1 MVIIFLF
8 DLMTFLTFN
17 YLAYSFLPF
26 RFKRYL
32 TYMIFFLGYFFIC
45 LTNFNGVNSLKAIF
59 LFLIDIIYII
69 IQYKG
74 SFFSKSFVIIP
85 FFTFQIFSEIF
96 IGYILT
102 DILLVTVPKK
112 ILSFSYKIGICSS
125 FTLLVIFNLC
135 YIKLYNFIYKNEI
148 PKYSWIIFITPL
160 MTIFLLVSENNYF
173 IILRDFP
180 QYGTVIILFILSN
193 ILTAYI
199 LFLIIRSTNIKANLI
214 FEKNKTET
222 LELKYQLISQ
232 HYSYNFNFLH
242 ELLHTY
248 TDINQLLENKK
259 YEAVKKKINL
269 LMDTTYEEFNSI
281 YSNSIILNYLI
292 NEKLQNFK
300 DNSIHCITVI
310 EDEKINTLDFDVQY
324 ELFKLILQNGE
335 KQAQNFDRNN
345 RIILIKAKTVLHNL
359 VIQCIIPYKDTNLK
373 KLQNQLNLILKNY
386 NCIIDFNTEELSRL
400 KILINFLELK

>member
-1 MVIIFLF
+1 MAIIFLF

-32 TYMIFFLGYFFIC
+32 TYMIFLLGYFFIC
-45 LTNFNGVNSLKAIF
+45 LTNFNGVNSLKATL
-59 LFLIDIIYII
+59 LFFIDIIYIT

-102 DILLVTVPKK
+102 DILLIPVPKK
-112 ILSFSYKIGICSS
+112 ILSFSYLLGLCLS
-125 FTLLVIFNLC
+125 FILLVIFNLC

-160 MTIFLLVSENNYF
+160 MTIFLLVGENNYF
-173 IILRDFP
+173 KILKDFP

-214 FEKNKTET
+214 FEKHKTET

-248 TDINQLLENKK
+248 TDINQLIEEKK
-259 YEAVKKKINL
+259 YEETKKKINI
-269 LMDTTYEEFNSI
+269 LMDNTYKEFNSI
-281 YSNSIILNYLI
+281 YSNSIVLNYLI
-292 NEKLQNFK
+292 NERLQNFK
-300 DNSIHCITVI
+300 NNNICCTTVI
-310 EDEKINTLDFDVQY
+310 EDEKINTLNFDIQY
-324 ELFKLILQNGE
+324 ELFNLIIQHGE
-335 KQAQNFDRNN
+335 KQAQNFDRSH
-345 RIILIKAKTVLHNL
+345 RIILIKAKTVLNNL
-359 VIQCIIPYKDTNLK
+359 VIQCIIPYKDINLK
-373 KLQNQLNLILKNY
+373 KLRNQLNLILKDY
-386 NCIIDFNTEELSRL
+386 KCIIDFNVEELTWL

>member
-1 MVIIFLF
+1 MAIIFLF

-32 TYMIFFLGYFFIC
+32 TYMIFLLGYFFIC
-45 LTNFNGVNSLKAIF
+45 LTNFNGVNSLKATL
-59 LFLIDIIYII
+59 LFFIDIIYIT

-102 DILLVTVPKK
+102 DILLIPVPKK
-112 ILSFSYKIGICSS
+112 ILSFSYLLGLCLS
-125 FTLLVIFNLC
+125 FILLVIFNLC

-160 MTIFLLVSENNYF
+160 MTIFLLVGENNYF
-173 IILRDFP
+173 KILKDFP

-214 FEKNKTET
+214 FEKHKTET

-248 TDINQLLENKK
+248 TDINQLIEEKK
-259 YEAVKKKINL
+259 YEETKKKINI
-269 LMDTTYEEFNSI
+269 LMDNTYKEFNSI
-281 YSNSIILNYLI
+281 YSNSIVLNYLI
-292 NEKLQNFK
+292 NERLQNFK
-300 DNSIHCITVI
+300 NNNICCTTVI
-310 EDEKINTLDFDVQY
+310 EDEKINTLNFDIQY
-324 ELFKLILQNGE
+324 ELFNLIIQHGE
-335 KQAQNFDRNN
+335 KQAQNFDRSH
-345 RIILIKAKTVLHNL
+345 RIILIKAKTVLNNL
-359 VIQCIIPYKDTNLK
+359 VIQCIIPYKDINLK
-373 KLQNQLNLILKNY
+373 KLRNQLNLILKDY
-386 NCIIDFNTEELSRL
+386 KCIIDFNVEELTRL